1 MSDVYHRGTESQRET
16 FNFPDAG
23 RLERKPF
30 NPTRVVT
37 GREPRSQD
45 KILSVA
51 SGSIPKPTRTDLARY
66 VQRRTVSAVS
76 GRFPPCLGAS
86 VVNLT
91 HECPES
97 GLVVAPREARDVSLL
112 RAMEGE
118 APTSRLSEEFCMRHK
133 RARSRSIFHH
143 GGTESR
149 KENITPPP
157 MRAVLNGCRSIH
169 PAC

>member
-97 GLVVAPREARDVSLL
+97 GLVVAPREARGVFSSPYPGGRGCDEPSSRALFTAL
-112 RAMEGE
+112 REKA
-118 APTSRLSEEFCMRHK
+118 AVNCRTPRLS
-133 RARSRSIFHH
+133 
-143 GGTESR
+143 
-149 KENITPPP
+149 
-157 MRAVLNGCRSIH
+157 LIH
-169 PAC
+169 I